1 VRNGRRACGEPQLG
15 PDVGDL
21 PIHRAG
27 LSTNSLGD
35 LDGALLRAVRPHDR
49 QALAGDVPGHVVPNV
64 DDPDALADHLTLVFE
79 GAYASTQALGAAG
92 PAGQARNVAQALIDT
107 ATPISP

>member
-1 VRNGRRACGEPQLG
+1 VSRVGSAAGSRRGSRYQSRPIRAAC
-15 PDVGDL
+15 
-21 PIHRAG
+21 A
-27 LSTNSLGD
+27 TT
-35 LDGALLRAVRPHDR
+35 
-49 QALAGDVPGHVVPNV
+49 
-64 DDPDALADHLTLVFE
+64 ADHLMLVFE